1 MANAPPPGARTVN
14 ATPFKV
20 KGVQHVQLSWQNFS
34 GATVAISRDGAALP
48 GSPTANDGAHE
59 DNIGIKGS
67 GQTYLYE
74 VCETGTSNCA
84 SAAAGF

>member
-1 MANAPPPGARTVN
+1 N

-59 DNIGIKGS
+59 DNVGIKGS